1 MRYLLGILLVICMVG
16 VASAADLGNTMG
28 PKTDIQAEPA
38 FDGREGGE
46 TVADAYPI
54 PGLPFADTGATCDNM
69 DDYDEACPYTIS
81 TSPDVV
87 YSYTA
92 DFDGFLQVDLCLSTY
107 DTKVYM
113 YDSSFN
119 LVDCNDDFYFGD
131 PPECGTYTSMLE
143 AAPVMNGM
151 TYYIVVDGYGGSC
164 GTYTVLIEQWTPPP
178 PCVLECPTHPW
189 GIQHENEPPLHDEY
203 VDEWNG
209 GCNSDPPV
217 FQWFDCDLGCGVAG
231 WYMYQGMNYR
241 DTDWF
246 KCTAAGTQLTWTVDA
261 ESATNIFELVV
272 PPDCAATVTQSMTVG
287 PCTPGT
293 MTIYATPGQIVDLW
307 VGSANFSNPG
317 DVPGNDYRYVW
328 EINGHEAVSSV
339 ETATWSGVKSL
350 FR

>member
-1 MRYLLGILLVICMVG
+1 MRYLLGILMVICMVG

-54 PGLPFADTGATCDNM
+54 PGLPFGDSGATCDNV

-81 TSPDVV
+81 SSPDVV
-87 YSYTA
+87 YAYTA
-92 DFDGFLQVDLCLSTY
+92 DFDGFLQVDLCLSLY

-113 YDSSFN
+113 YDSGFN

-143 AAPVMNGM
+143 AAPVMNGE

-164 GTYTVLIEQWTPPP
+164 GTYDIQIDAFEPPP
-178 PCVLECPTHPW
+178 PCDLICTTEVH
-189 GIQHENEPPLHDEY
+189 QDENEPPLADEY

-209 GCNSDPPV
+209 GCNSAVPV
-217 FQWFDCDLGCGVAG
+217 FQWIECDIFCGVAG
-231 WYMYQGMNYR
+231 WYVYTGLNYR

-246 KCTAAGTQLTWTVDA
+246 KCTASGNQITWTVDA

-272 PPDCAATVTQSMTVG
+272 PPDCAATVTQSATVG
-287 PCTPGT
+287 PCLPGTLTIFTTPG
-293 MTIYATPGQIVDLW
+293 AIVDLW
-307 VGSANFSNPG
+307 VGSANFANPG
-317 DVPGNDYRYVW
+317 DVIGNEYDYIFTIDGI
-328 EINGHEAVSSV
+328 ESVSATV
-339 ETATWSGVKSL
+339 NETWGGVKSL
-350 FR
+350 FN